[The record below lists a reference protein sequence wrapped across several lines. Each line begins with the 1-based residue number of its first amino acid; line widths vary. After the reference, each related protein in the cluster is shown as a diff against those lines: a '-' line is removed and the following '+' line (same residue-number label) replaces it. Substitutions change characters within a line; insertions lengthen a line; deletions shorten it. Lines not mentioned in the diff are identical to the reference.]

1 MSKSSVGL
9 GGTADGG
16 RTDTGR
22 SLGGDDD
29 GDDGD
34 GGLNGVS
41 SGCAMDALFN
51 EDLGLSTPPNLRNPG
66 EGGVKTVSSVRAIDT
81 GSYA

>member
-9 GGTADGG
+9 GGAAGG
-16 RTDTGR
+16 ERTDMGR
-22 SLGGDDD
+22 SLGVD
-29 GDDGD
+29 GDEGE